1 MAQEQGIAKVDLN
14 YIFKAVIMGT
24 SLYSDN
30 WEKGVLYLTNL
41 NLWFSEGKG
50 WFTIPLRNITM
61 VGREVPNTIRLKAQ
75 RGIGTIHVLIIDYLQ
90 PSSVSADSYA
100 SSVALLGG
108 NEAVINTLK
117 AYLQPMCG
125 TPPRSQSL
133 SDIDKKLLYM
143 LYTGINDM
151 KKLSFLI
158 GTDNETITG
167 SFKNLRDQG
176 LCDTMGKLTQ
186 EGMTKLKEMM

>member
-1 MAQEQGIAKVDLN
+1 MAQEQGIAKVDIN

-50 WFTIPLRNITM
+50 WFTIPLKNITM
-61 VGREVPNTIRLKAQ
+61 VGREVPNTIRMKAQ
-75 RGIGTIHVLIIDYLQ
+75 RATGTTHVLIIDYLQ
-90 PSSVSADSYA
+90 ASSVSTDSYA
-100 SSVALLGG
+100 SAVALLGG

-143 LYTGINDM
+143 LSTGVNDM
-151 KKLSFLI
+151 TKLSFFI
-158 GTDNETITG
+158 GADNETLAG
-167 SFKNLRDQG
+167 SFKSLRDQG
-176 LCDTMGKLTQ
+176 LCDTTGQLTPD
-186 EGMTKLKEMM
+186 GMKKLKEMM

>member
-1 MAQEQGIAKVDLN
+1 MAQEQGIAKVDIN

-50 WFTIPLRNITM
+50 WFTIPLKNITM
-61 VGREVPNTIRLKAQ
+61 VGREVPNTIRMKAQ
-75 RGIGTIHVLIIDYLQ
+75 RATGTTHVLIIDYLQ
-90 PSSVSADSYA
+90 ASSVSTDSYA
-100 SSVALLGG
+100 SAVALLGG

-143 LYTGINDM
+143 LSTGVNDM
-151 KKLSFLI
+151 TKLSFFI
-158 GTDNETITG
+158 GADSETLAG
-167 SFKNLRDQG
+167 SFKSLRDQG
-176 LCDTMGKLTQ
+176 LCDTTGQLTPD
-186 EGMTKLKEMM
+186 GMKKLKEMM

>member
-1 MAQEQGIAKVDLN
+1 MAQEQGIAKVDIN

-50 WFTIPLRNITM
+50 WFTIPLKNITM
-61 VGREVPNTIRLKAQ
+61 VGREVPNTIRMKAQ
-75 RGIGTIHVLIIDYLQ
+75 RATGTTHVLIIDYLQ
-90 PSSVSADSYA
+90 VSSVSADSYA
-100 SSVALLGG
+100 SAVALLGG

-143 LYTGINDM
+143 LSTGVNDM
-151 KKLSFLI
+151 TKLSFFI
-158 GTDNETITG
+158 GADSETLAG
-167 SFKNLRDQG
+167 SFKSLREQG
-176 LCDTMGKLTQ
+176 LCDTTGQLTPD
-186 EGMTKLKEMM
+186 GMKKLKEMM